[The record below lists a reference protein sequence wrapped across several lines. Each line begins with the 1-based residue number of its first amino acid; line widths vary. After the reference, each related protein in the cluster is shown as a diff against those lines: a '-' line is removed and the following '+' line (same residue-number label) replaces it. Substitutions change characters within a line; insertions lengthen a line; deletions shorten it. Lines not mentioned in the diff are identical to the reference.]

1 MQIEGMRNLH
11 KDCLLKRKCAACGV
25 RYETSH
31 WGKQAVKDSHKRGT
45 ALVCKQCVDNGCTA
59 RDPSSYTCS
68 VCLRNLGIK
77 KYNAKVIYYHNR
89 HKKGSLACIECTE
102 ERKARVNH
110 LRKQLQSSK
119 RVCKCYCP
127 IHTRTCPLT
136 PCYHNE
142 RRWPGSDKKYP
153 NSEESFISNEDR
165 VFLDSL
171 QPQPDWLVFGILFST
186 SR

>member
-1 MQIEGMRNLH
+1 MRHVACFTNAANGGS
-11 KDCLLKRKCAACGV
+11 KRLRITTIKEQRSCANSVSTTDAQ
-25 RYETSH
+25 RET
-31 WGKQAVKDSHKRGT
+31 
-45 ALVCKQCVDNGCTA
+45 L
-59 RDPSSYTCS
+59 PYTHA
-68 VCLRNLGIK
+68 NLGIK

-89 HKKGSLACIECTE
+89 TKKGSLACLECTE

-127 IHTRTCPLT
+127 IHTRLCPLT

-171 QPQPDWLVFGILFST
+171 QPQPDWLTLGILFST